1 MATKVELGP
10 SCAAA
15 PGVLDSGNFS
25 SEEWRPVVGWPAYEV
40 SSEGR
45 VKRVLPGRGV
55 RETGGVLRSGADSGG
70 YQVVSVSGV
79 TKRVHRLVAA
89 AFIGPCPPGFQV
101 NHVDGAKSNNS
112 LGNLEYVSAVENMAH
127 ARRLGISPLPARAR
141 LNDQAVRVI
150 RFMVSRGVSPAR
162 LAALHGVRVE
172 AIYKLLARQ
181 TWKWVS

>member
-1 MATKVELGP
+1 MSELMATKVELGP

-15 PGVLDSGNFS
+15 PGVLDRGTFS
-25 SEEWRPVVGWPAYEV
+25 PNEER
-40 SSEGR
+40 
-45 VKRVLPGRGV
+45 
-55 RETGGVLRSGADSGG
+55 
-70 YQVVSVSGV
+70 
-79 TKRVHRLVAA
+79 
-89 AFIGPCPPGFQV
+89 
-101 NHVDGAKSNNS
+101 
-112 LGNLEYVSAVENMAH
+112 
-127 ARRLGISPLPARAR
+127 ISPLPARAR